1 MTTEQKETIAKTILT
16 VAKGYLDVG
25 FTHSLN
31 PYSGCAFACRYCYVR
46 ELPIQRYK
54 DKPWGEWVDMK
65 VNAALLYQE
74 EVRKLRAKDKS
85 LHLFMS
91 SVTDPYQPAEQQAGI
106 TRELLKAMLNDPP
119 DTLQIQTR
127 SPLITRDID
136 LLKELNKHCSLLVSM
151 TIETDREDVRR
162 IFAPHAPGIPLRI
175 KALQQIREADILT
188 QASLSPVLP
197 FTPDFPTLL
206 KEAADRIWID
216 TLLIGDGA
224 RGSRSEKIGMRA
236 LFKENELQKWYT
248 SDIHLKVRRHF
259 QKSYPDESIKVSQNE
274 AFPYK

>member
-1 MTTEQKETIAKTILT
+1 MNVKKKETIAKTILT
-16 VAKGYLDVG
+16 AAQGYLDVG

-31 PYSGCAFACRYCYVR
+31 PYSGCVFACRYCYVR
-46 ELPIQRYK
+46 EMPIQKYK

-65 VNAALLYQE
+65 TNAAVIYRE
-74 EVRKLRAKDKS
+74 EVCKLRSKNKPI
-85 LHLFMS
+85 HLFMS
-91 SVTDPYQPAEQQAGI
+91 SVTDPYQPAEHHAEI
-106 TRELLKAMLNDPP
+106 TRELLEAMLNHPP
-119 DTLQIQTR
+119 DSLQIQTR
-127 SPLITRDID
+127 SPLIVRDTD
-136 LLKELNKHCSLLVSM
+136 LLKELNKHCSLIVSM

-175 KALQQIREADILT
+175 KALQQIREAGIRT

-224 RGSRSEKIGMRA
+224 RGSRSERLGMRT
-236 LFKENELQKWYT
+236 LFKANELQKWYT
-248 SDIHLKVRRHF
+248 SDIHMKVVRYFRKF
-259 QKSYPDESIKVSQNE
+259 YAAESVKVSQDE